1 MKEHKAPPLILS
13 PGNMKKLIGITYLF
27 IATLAPA
34 QNITTRQY
42 QEDFEYFWT
51 TIHDNYCYWNKKQT
65 DWEKV
70 KTIYKPLVDT
80 ITNKNSFIDVLEKV
94 FYELYDHHASLNTNT
109 AESER
114 LVPSGTDIWAEYV
127 NGKPTIIEVRTGSGA
142 QKAGI
147 RAGTELKGCNNIP
160 IQKAIET
167 FFPRCLKSP
176 DDEAKNYAL
185 RLLLAGNHSGTR
197 KITVLKHGQ
206 QQDVHPDEPVNLLE
220 TKNEKPEI
228 ESKILKENVGYILI
242 NNSLGDNALIH
253 LFDSVLTKLK
263 DTRALI
269 LDLRNTPGGGNTAVA
284 RSILGRFIAQEGF
297 YQKHELA
304 SEEKETG
311 IKRSWIEIVSPRKP
325 VYEKPLVVLVDHWT
339 GSVGEGIAIGFD
351 ALKRATIIGT
361 KMAQLNGAV
370 YSFTM
375 PNTGIG
381 FSFPAEKL
389 YHVNGTPRENF
400 HPNVEIDLSR
410 EKNDND
416 PILEKG
422 VKYISDH
429 PVGKKLK

>member
-1 MKEHKAPPLILS
+1 LPK
-13 PGNMKKLIGITYLF
+13 
-27 IATLAPA
+27 
-34 QNITTRQY
+34 
-42 QEDFEYFWT
+42 
-51 TIHDNYCYWNKKQT
+51 
-65 DWEKV
+65 
-70 KTIYKPLVDT
+70 
-80 ITNKNSFIDVLEKV
+80 
-94 FYELYDHHASLNTNT
+94 
-109 AESER
+109 
-114 LVPSGTDIWAEYV
+114 
-127 NGKPTIIEVRTGSGA
+127 
-142 QKAGI
+142 
-147 RAGTELKGCNNIP
+147 
-160 IQKAIET
+160 
-167 FFPRCLKSP
+167 CLKSY
-176 DDEAKNYAL
+176 DNEAKNYAL
-185 RLLLAGNHSGTR
+185 RLLLAGNHSGSR
-197 KITVLKHGQ
+197 KITVSGHGQ
-206 QQDVHPDEPVNLLE
+206 QQDFHPDEPVNLLE

-263 DTRALI
+263 DTKALI

-297 YQKHELA
+297 YQKHELT

-422 VKYISDH
+422 VEYISDH

>member
-13 PGNMKKLIGITYLF
+13 PGNMKKLIGIIYLLF
-27 IATLAPA
+27 SILAPA
-34 QNITTRQY
+34 QNTTTRQY

-51 TIHDNYCYWNKKQT
+51 TIHDNYCYWDKRQT

-80 ITNKNSFIDVLEKV
+80 ITNENSFIAVLENV
-94 FYELYDHHASLNTNT
+94 FYELYDHHASLNTNR

-127 NGKPTIIEVRTGSGA
+127 NGKPTIMEVRAGSGA

-147 RAGTELKGCNNIP
+147 RAGMELTGCNNIP

-167 FFPRCLKSP
+167 FLPRCLRSP
-176 DDEAKNYAL
+176 DDEAKNCAL
-185 RLLLAGNHSGTR
+185 RLLLAGNHSGSR
-197 KITVLKHGQ
+197 KITVSEHGQ

-228 ESKILKENVGYILI
+228 ESKILKENVGDILI
-242 NNSLGDNALIH
+242 NNSLGATALIH
-253 LFDSVLTKLK
+253 LFDSVLTRLK

-284 RSILGRFIAQEGF
+284 RSILGRFITQEGF
-297 YQKHELA
+297 YQKHELT

-311 IKRSWIEIVSPRKP
+311 IKRSWIEIVSPRTP

-361 KMAQLNGAV
+361 RMAGLNGAV
-370 YSFTM
+370 YSFRM
-375 PNTGIG
+375 PN
-381 FSFPAEKL
+381 
-389 YHVNGTPRENF
+389 
-400 HPNVEIDLSR
+400 
-410 EKNDND
+410 
-416 PILEKG
+416 
-422 VKYISDH
+422 
-429 PVGKKLK
+429 